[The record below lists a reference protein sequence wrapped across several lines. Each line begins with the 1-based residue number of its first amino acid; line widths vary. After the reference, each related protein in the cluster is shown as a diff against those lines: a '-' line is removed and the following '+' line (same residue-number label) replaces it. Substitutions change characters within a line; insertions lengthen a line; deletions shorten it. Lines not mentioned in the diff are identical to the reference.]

1 MVLTT
6 IYICYNNTDVIS
18 EIGEQDDIEMLL

>member
-6 IYICYNNTDVIS
+6 IYISYNNTDVIS
-18 EIGEQDDIEMLL
+18 EIGEQGDIEMLL

>member
-6 IYICYNNTDVIS
+6 IYISYNNTDVIS

>member
-6 IYICYNNTDVIS
+6 IYIRYNNTDVIS
-18 EIGEQDDIEMLL
+18 EIGEQDDIEVLL